1 MSTADLVV
9 KRSKL
14 SPVFLRRLNSQSISL
29 GQKLKL
35 EVEVGGY
42 PNPKVTWYKDDKE
55 ISNDA
60 INKVSN
66 VGNSSFL
73 VVSDMKVR
81 LATFFKKNFPF
92 FIV

>member
-66 VGNSSFL
+66 VGNSSIL
-73 VVSDMKVR
+73 IVSNMKVC
-81 LATFFKKNFPF
+81 LATFLKKFPF